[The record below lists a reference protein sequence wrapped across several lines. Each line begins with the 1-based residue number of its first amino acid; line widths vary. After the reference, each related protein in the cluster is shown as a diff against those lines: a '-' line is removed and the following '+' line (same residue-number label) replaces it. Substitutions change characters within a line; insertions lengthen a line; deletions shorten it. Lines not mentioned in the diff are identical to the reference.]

1 MKKRILLLGAS
12 GSIGTQT
19 IDIIEQH
26 PEQYELVS
34 FGVGKNIDYARK
46 LLTKYPVSLISVERK
61 EDSEELQKEFP
72 HTRVIYGN
80 EGLVELVTSV
90 DYDLLVNALVG
101 FVGLEPTLKA
111 LETKHNVALA
121 NKETLVVGG
130 ELVNKAALENGC
142 IITPIDSEH
151 SAIAQCLAGNPYKQ
165 IKKLIITASGGSFRN
180 KTREELKDVTVE
192 EALSHPNWTMG
203 AKITI
208 DSATMMNKGF
218 EVMEAHYL
226 FDIPYEQIDVLMHD
240 ESIIHSMVEYKDGA
254 VMAELGTP
262 DMRIPIQYAISDPE
276 NLRSELNL
284 GESLDLAKVATMH
297 FHAPDYNRFPLLK
310 LAYDIGKNPGTNQAV
325 LNASNEVA
333 NAAFRNHRIP
343 FLMIEE
349 VVFKTVEAFENKP
362 VTSLKEL
369 IEIDQKAR
377 KYAEDYIRNKENK

>member
-72 HTRVIYGN
+72 HTRVTYGN

-111 LETKHNVALA
+111 LETNHNVALA

-142 IITPIDSEH
+142 VITPIDSEH

-165 IKKLIITASGGSFRN
+165 IKKLIITASGGSFRK

-226 FDIPYEQIDVLMHD
+226 FDVPYEQIEVLMHD

-369 IEIDQKAR
+369 IEVDQKAR

>member
-72 HTRVIYGN
+72 HTRVTYGSA
-80 EGLVELVTSV
+80 GLVELVTSV
-90 DYDLLVNALVG
+90 NYDLLVNALVG

-165 IKKLIITASGGSFRN
+165 IKKLIITASGGSFRK

-310 LAYDIGKNPGTNQAV
+310 LAYDIGQNPGTNQAV

-369 IEIDQKAR
+369 IDVDQKAR

>member
-72 HTRVIYGN
+72 HTRVTYGN

-142 IITPIDSEH
+142 VITPIDSEH

-165 IKKLIITASGGSFRN
+165 IKKLIITASGGSFRK
-180 KTREELKDVTVE
+180 KTREELIDVTVE

-226 FDIPYEQIDVLMHD
+226 FNIPYEQIDVLMHD

-369 IEIDQKAR
+369 IDVDQKAR
-377 KYAEDYIRNKENK
+377 KYAEDYIRNKVNK

>member
-111 LETKHNVALA
+111 LETNHNVALA

-142 IITPIDSEH
+142 VITPIDSEH

-165 IKKLIITASGGSFRN
+165 IKKLIITASGGSFRK

-226 FDIPYEQIDVLMHD
+226 FDVPYEQIEVLMHD

-369 IEIDQKAR
+369 IEVDQKAR

>member
-72 HTRVIYGN
+72 HTRVTYGSA
-80 EGLVELVTSV
+80 GLVELVTSV
-90 DYDLLVNALVG
+90 NYDLLVNALVG

-142 IITPIDSEH
+142 VITPIDSEH

-165 IKKLIITASGGSFRN
+165 IKKLIITASGGSFRK

-284 GESLDLAKVATMH
+284 DESLDLAKVATMH

-369 IEIDQKAR
+369 IEVDQKAR
-377 KYAEDYIRNKENK
+377 KYAEDYIRNRVNK

>member
-19 IDIIEQH
+19 IDIIEQY

-72 HTRVIYGN
+72 HTRVTYGSA
-80 EGLVELVTSV
+80 GLVELVTSV
-90 DYDLLVNALVG
+90 NYDLLVNALVG

-142 IITPIDSEH
+142 VITPIDSEH

-165 IKKLIITASGGSFRN
+165 IKKLIITASGGSFRK

-226 FDIPYEQIDVLMHD
+226 FDIPYEQIEVLMHD

-369 IEIDQKAR
+369 IEVDQKAR

>member
-72 HTRVIYGN
+72 HTRVTYGN

-90 DYDLLVNALVG
+90 NYDLLVNALVG

-142 IITPIDSEH
+142 VITPIDSEH

-165 IKKLIITASGGSFRN
+165 IKKLIITASGGSFRK

-226 FDIPYEQIDVLMHD
+226 FDVPYEQIEVLMHD

-325 LNASNEVA
+325 LNAANEVA
-333 NAAFRNHRIP
+333 NAAFRNHRID

-362 VTSLKEL
+362 VTSSKEL
-369 IEIDQKAR
+369 IEVDQKAR
-377 KYAEDYIRNKENK
+377 KYAEDYIRNKVNK

>member
-72 HTRVIYGN
+72 HTRVTYGN

-142 IITPIDSEH
+142 VITPIDSEH

-165 IKKLIITASGGSFRN
+165 IKKLIITASGGSFRK

-226 FDIPYEQIDVLMHD
+226 FNIPYEQIDVLMHD

-369 IEIDQKAR
+369 IDVDQKAR
-377 KYAEDYIRNKENK
+377 KYAEDYIRNRVNK

>member
-142 IITPIDSEH
+142 VITPIDSEH

-165 IKKLIITASGGSFRN
+165 IKKLIITASGGSFRK

-226 FDIPYEQIDVLMHD
+226 FNIPYEQIDVLMHD

-333 NAAFRNHRIP
+333 NAAFRNHRID

-369 IEIDQKAR
+369 IEVDQKAR
-377 KYAEDYIRNKENK
+377 KYAEDYIRSKVNK

>member
-72 HTRVIYGN
+72 HTRVTYGN

-111 LETKHNVALA
+111 LETNHNVALA

-142 IITPIDSEH
+142 VITPIDSEH
-151 SAIAQCLAGNPYKQ
+151 SAIAQCLTGNPYKQ
-165 IKKLIITASGGSFRN
+165 IKKLIITASGGSFRK

-226 FDIPYEQIDVLMHD
+226 FDVPYEQIEVLMHD

-262 DMRIPIQYAISDPE
+262 DMRIPIQYAISDLE

-325 LNASNEVA
+325 LNAANEVA

-369 IEIDQKAR
+369 IEVDQKAR

>member
-72 HTRVIYGN
+72 HTRVTYGN

-142 IITPIDSEH
+142 VITPIDSEH

-165 IKKLIITASGGSFRN
+165 IKKLIITASGGSFRK

-369 IEIDQKAR
+369 IEVDPKAR
-377 KYAEDYIRNKENK
+377 KYAEDYIRSKVNK

>member
-72 HTRVIYGN
+72 HTRVTYGN
-80 EGLVELVTSV
+80 AGLVELVTSV
-90 DYDLLVNALVG
+90 NYDLLVNALVG

-165 IKKLIITASGGSFRN
+165 IKKLIITASGGSFRK

-369 IEIDQKAR
+369 IEVDQKAR

>member
-19 IDIIEQH
+19 VDIIEQH

-72 HTRVIYGN
+72 HTRVTYGSA
-80 EGLVELVTSV
+80 GLVELVTSV
-90 DYDLLVNALVG
+90 NYDLLVNALVG

-165 IKKLIITASGGSFRN
+165 IKKLIITASGGSFRK

-218 EVMEAHYL
+218 EVIEAHYL

-276 NLRSELNL
+276 NLRSVLNL

-369 IEIDQKAR
+369 IEVDQKAR